1 MATDA
6 ECVPRQGMLFAGR
19 YRLQA
24 PLQPQSHASIRQQH
38 WRGLDEMLARPV
50 LVAVIEGSGPDAADL
65 LSAAVANG
73 RVAHPGIAS
82 VFDAAHVD
90 GCTYVVS
97 EWVAGPTLLSLVGRD
112 GPLATGEA
120 AGMSRSAAEAVAELH
135 RNGLVHG
142 NLHPSNVRITEDGGV
157 KLTELRTDGG
167 ANQVGDVRCL
177 GALLYLSLTG
187 RWPARPAGG
196 PLEGIAAAPE
206 DDRRPCTPRQVR
218 AGVPGSLSALAMR
231 ALYPEETGLSATGF
245 AEALDGHAEESMT
258 GPLPLVE
265 EIVDEHRPSRLRR
278 FGVPI
283 AILALIALAGLVLGI
298 WLGAFPA
305 PTGGYQPFGGNDR
318 VKPSPSAATVVETP
332 LQVSQ
337 ASILDPQGDGT
348 ELAHAD
354 RVIDGKPDTA
364 WRTDDYKSAK
374 FGGLKS
380 GMGVLLDLGDAKAVH
395 KVTVDMQEAGAAVEL
410 RYSDSQ
416 SSSADGY
423 QIAATQPNAPATVTF
438 TLSKPITARY
448 LLVWLTTLPPHNGQ
462 YGAGIAEVHVS

>member
-1 MATDA
+1 L
-6 ECVPRQGMLFAGR
+6 LFAGR

-24 PLQPQSHASIRQQH
+24 PLLPQSPGSIRQQH
-38 WRGLDEMLARPV
+38 WRGLDETLARPV

-97 EWVAGPTLLSLVGRD
+97 EWVDGPTLRSLVARD
-112 GPLATGEA
+112 GPLETGEA
-120 AGMSRSAAEAVAELH
+120 AAVSRSAGEAVAELH
-135 RNGLVHG
+135 RNGLTHG

-157 KLTELRTDGG
+157 KLTELHTDGG
-167 ANQVGDVRCL
+167 ADQAADVRCL

-196 PLEGIAAAPE
+196 PLTDIPAAPE

-231 ALYPEETGLSATGF
+231 ALYPEQSGLSAVGF
-245 AEALDGHAEESMT
+245 AEALNGHAEEPMT

-265 EIVDEHRPSRLRR
+265 EIAEEPRPSRLRR
-278 FGVPI
+278 LGIPI
-283 AILALIALAGLVLGI
+283 LVLALIALAGLVLGI
-298 WLGAFPA
+298 WLGAFPV

-318 VKPSPSAATVVETP
+318 VKASPSAATVVETP
-332 LQVSQ
+332 LQVAQ
-337 ASILDPQGDGT
+337 ASIVDPQGDGT

-374 FGGLKS
+374 FGGLKT
-380 GMGVLLDLGDAKAVH
+380 GMGVLLDLGDTKTVH
-395 KVTVDMQEAGAAVEL
+395 KVTIEFQEAGAAVEL

-416 SSSADGY
+416 SSSPDGY
-423 QIAATQPNAPATVTF
+423 HTAATQPNAPATVTF
-438 TLSKPITARY
+438 TLTKPIPARY
-448 LLVWLTTLPPHNGQ
+448 LLIWLTTLPPHNGQ
-462 YGAGIAEVHVS
+462 YGAGVAEVHVS